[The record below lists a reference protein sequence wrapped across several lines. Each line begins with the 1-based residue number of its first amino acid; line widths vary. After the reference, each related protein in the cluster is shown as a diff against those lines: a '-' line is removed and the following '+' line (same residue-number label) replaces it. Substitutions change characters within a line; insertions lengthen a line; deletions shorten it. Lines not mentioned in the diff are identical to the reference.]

1 MSSEKTIVIPDLVFL
16 GEDTD
21 KGGRLYAYVCAMG
34 KGKAK
39 SEADGAESTAFI
51 PELEK
56 TKLAVG
62 ENV

>member
-1 MSSEKTIVIPDLVFL
+1 L

-21 KGGRLYAYVCAMG
+21 KGGRLYAYACAMS

-39 SEADGAESTAFI
+39 SEEDGAESTAFI

-56 TKLAVG
+56 IKLAVG

>member
-1 MSSEKTIVIPDLVFL
+1 MS
-16 GEDTD
+16 
-21 KGGRLYAYVCAMG
+21 

-39 SEADGAESTAFI
+39 SEEDGAESTAFI